1 MQDVIERSELVARLK
16 GAEHFAEKINGVAII
31 TYDELYLLIGGIPGV
46 NAGSTFADGGGNGT
60 IQRYALEHLNHMGVS
75 AMQEFDDFIAKH
87 GVSDELMRHA
97 VDLACEFGSRRW
109 SYAARV
115 LYGWLDAGV
124 RTVAEARAEHDKWVA
139 NKRRNAQAIAQPN
152 PALNYQ
158 QRETIPATG
167 EEIPVDWWDDE

>member
-1 MQDVIERSELVARLK
+1 MQDVIERGELVARLK

-60 IQRYALEHLNHMGVS
+60 IQRYALEHLRHMSVS
-75 AMQEFDDFIAKH
+75 AMQEFDDFITKH
-87 GVSDELMRHA
+87 GVTDDLMR
-97 VDLACEFGSRRW
+97 LAIDKACDTG
-109 SYAARV
+109 ARNWNYV
-115 LYGWLDAGV
+115 AGILYNWLDRGLT
-124 RTVAEARAEHDKWVA
+124 TVEDVRAEDQRRRRDK
-139 NKRRNAQAIAQPN
+139 RNSGQQTQPN

-167 EEIPVDWWDDE
+167 KEIPVDWWDDE